1 MADLMDGEWGSTFG
15 TSRNSCCSEF
25 AEKCELSTL
34 GGAK

>member
-25 AEKCELSTL
+25 AGECELSTL